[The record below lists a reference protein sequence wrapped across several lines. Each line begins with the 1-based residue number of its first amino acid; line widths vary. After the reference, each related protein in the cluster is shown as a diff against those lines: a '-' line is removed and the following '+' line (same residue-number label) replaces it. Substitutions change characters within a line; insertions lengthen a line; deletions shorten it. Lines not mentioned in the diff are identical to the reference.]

1 MNRLVINSILFLLS
15 FTSVFS
21 QKNIGDSTE
30 IKRWEIGIEGGMCL
44 YKNNKLCDNIFAGY
58 GVSVPISYAVSER
71 VNLGIRISSYF
82 GVFNRSGSYYH
93 IDQQFSD
100 IAIACFSKFKFPIG
114 KKSGFYLMPVIS
126 NNTIILKN
134 AGVFLN
140 DDDRLSNKY
149 FQYEI
154 GAAIGFEYKLNKTFG
169 LSANYLFNYSQFFK
183 FKNELNVGLLINM

>member
-1 MNRLVINSILFLLS
+1 MKRLVIYSISFLLS
-15 FTSVFS
+15 FTSAFS
-21 QKNIGDSTE
+21 QKTVGDSTE
-30 IKRWEIGIEGGMCL
+30 IKRWEIGIEGGVCL
-44 YKNNKLCDNIFAGY
+44 YKNVKLCDNIFAGY
-58 GVSVPISYAVSER
+58 GVSVPISYAVSEKI
-71 VNLGIRISSYF
+71 NLGIRISSYF

-100 IAIACFSKFKFPIG
+100 ITIACFSKFKFPID

-140 DDDRLSNKY
+140 DDDRLDNKY

-154 GAAIGFEYKLNKTFG
+154 GSAVGFEYKLNKRLGFT
-169 LSANYLFNYSQFFK
+169 ANYLFNYSQFFK
-183 FKNELNVGLLINM
+183 FKNELNAGLLINI

>member
-1 MNRLVINSILFLLS
+1 MKRLVIYSILFLLS
-15 FTSVFS
+15 STSAFS
-21 QKNIGDSTE
+21 QKTIGDSTE
-30 IKRWEIGIEGGMCL
+30 IKRWEIVIEGGVCL

-82 GVFNRSGSYYH
+82 GLFNRSGSYYH

-140 DDDRLSNKY
+140 DDDRLDNKY

-154 GAAIGFEYKLNKTFG
+154 GAAVGFEYKLNKRLG
-169 LSANYLFNYSQFFK
+169 LTANYLFNYSQFFK
-183 FKNELNVGLLINM
+183 FKNELNIGLLIKV